1 MKFLKKNK
9 KKKKLIFQFKINE
22 IFLKKKKMKIK
33 LIFQFKL
40 LLISFENS
48 NQYFKCWNN
57 LKSANLKPTIDN

>member
-1 MKFLKKNK
+1 MKI
-9 KKKKLIFQFKINE
+9 KLIFQFKINE

-48 NQYFKCWNN
+48 NQYFKC
-57 LKSANLKPTIDN
+57 

>member
-1 MKFLKKNK
+1 MKFFKKNK
-9 KKKKLIFQFKINE
+9 MKIKLIFQFKINE

-48 NQYFKCWNN
+48 NQYFKC
-57 LKSANLKPTIDN
+57 

>member
-1 MKFLKKNK
+1 MK
-9 KKKKLIFQFKINE
+9 KKIIFKFKINE

-48 NQYFKCWNN
+48 NQYFKC
-57 LKSANLKPTIDN
+57 